1 MKRIVLE
8 SSGKFRTEEVDRPRP
23 PSGYAL
29 VKIKKVGICGSDI
42 HLYQKGYI
50 GNIKIDDP
58 FVIGHECLGEVADVG
73 EGVSQDLVGRRV
85 AVEPAVPCNRCMW
98 CITGKQ
104 NLCPDVLFLGLP
116 PKQGALRE
124 YIVHPAGL
132 LEKMP
137 DGIDDVGAS
146 VLEPMAIALHA
157 VNLAKVR
164 PGQNVVILG
173 TGVIGT
179 CVLCL
184 LSLWKGLRIIC
195 VDPIPE
201 RLERAQEIGADVVIQ
216 PEGQDDVNSEVT
228 AAAGGKGADVVFE
241 CAGVKETL
249 WNMCEVAAPGA
260 HLAVIG
266 SNPDDEV
273 LFSSGSARRKGLT
286 LRFVR
291 RSLNTLSQ
299 CIHLTEQGLISP
311 QNLVTHIFSAA
322 QVDQAFKTVNAYA
335 DGVLK
340 ALIDMEQWS

>member
-8 SSGKFRTEEVDRPRP
+8 SSGEFRIEEADRPRP

-50 GNIKIDDP
+50 GNITIEAP

-73 EGVSQDLVGRRV
+73 EGVSPDLAGCRV
-85 AVEPAVPCNRCMW
+85 AVEPAIPCNRCRW
-98 CITGKQ
+98 CITGRQ
-104 NLCPDVLFLGLP
+104 NICPDVSFLGLP
-116 PKQGALRE
+116 PKQGALQE
-124 YIVHPAGL
+124 YIIHPVDL
-132 LEKMP
+132 LEKIP
-137 DGIDDVGAS
+137 DGIEDVGAS

-157 VNLAKVR
+157 INLAKVR

-179 CVLCL
+179 CVLSL
-184 LSLWKGLRIIC
+184 LSLWKGLRIIG

-201 RLERAQEIGADVVIQ
+201 RLERAREIGADVIIR
-216 PEGQDDVNSEVT
+216 PEGQTDVNGEVV
-228 AAAGGKGADVVFE
+228 AAAEGIGADVVFE

-299 CIHLTEQGLISP
+299 CIRLTEQGLISP
-311 QNLVTHIFSAA
+311 QDLVTHIFSAA
-322 QVDQAFKTVNAYA
+322 QVDQAFKTVNDYA